1 MKLLV
6 TVFTTAIALI
16 LSTTS
21 GIAQDEWEGK
31 IDSHLSDAKLEL
43 QQIFA
48 GELFPNIVVTPQG
61 TIVATWGTSSLK
73 SRRSTDGGKTWSDII
88 EIQKPGFQSGGLT
101 VNDKTGQVIVFT
113 EEHHPPAKIS
123 VYVSNDDGAAFQ
135 PLEARFGKDRL
146 GNGPTCT

>member
-48 GELFPNIVVTPQG
+48 GERFPNIVVTPQG

-88 EIQKPGFQSGGLT
+88 EIQKPGFQSLSL
-101 VNDKTGQVIVFT
+101 I
-113 EEHHPPAKIS
+113 HI
-123 VYVSNDDGAAFQ
+123 
-135 PLEARFGKDRL
+135 
-146 GNGPTCT
+146 